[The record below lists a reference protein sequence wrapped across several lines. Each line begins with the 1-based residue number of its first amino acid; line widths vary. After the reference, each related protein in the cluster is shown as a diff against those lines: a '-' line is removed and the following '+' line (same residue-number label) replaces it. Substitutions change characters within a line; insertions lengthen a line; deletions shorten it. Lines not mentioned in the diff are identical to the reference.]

1 MRHQNHSQEHE
12 GLYRYTAEHGTLSQ
26 KAGNAVIQENDFPFA
41 HNIDQALD
49 GRHHGQGCNEG
60 LDLHPGDDK
69 AIDQANQGAA
79 QDKQEAKRQIAAAAA
94 DLVKDG
100 DFIFIN
106 VGTTCLYV
114 CEALKSKRNITV
126 VTNSIPILNSLLNT
140 PSITVIFLGGIVNSD
155 MQITTGDD
163 VVDQLA
169 KYTADKLFLGM
180 DGVDAEMGATTYNHI
195 EDAIIRQMIQ
205 HAKEKI
211 LVVDDSKIG
220 KVTFARVA
228 HLSDFDAIITNQNEE
243 KAQEMEKIA
252 AMGVRVIYA

>member
-1 MRHQNHSQEHE
+1 M
-12 GLYRYTAEHGTLSQ
+12 TLRAKNGANQLTIRRSR
-26 KAGNAVIQENDFPFA
+26 ILE
-41 HNIDQALD
+41 
-49 GRHHGQGCNEG
+49 
-60 LDLHPGDDK
+60 
-69 AIDQANQGAA
+69 AIDKSGFAKVCDLSADLNASEVTIRKDLEFLESQGLLTRVHGGAKKKQHSFFDYYA
-79 QDKQEAKRQIAAAAA
+79 QDKQEAKQQIAAAAA
-94 DLVKDG
+94 ALVKDG

-106 VGTTCLYV
+106 VGTTCMYV
-114 CEALKSKRNITV
+114 CEALKAKQNITV
-126 VTNSIPILNSLLNT
+126 VTNSTAILNTLFNSPN
-140 PSITVIFLGGIVNSD
+140 ITVIFLGGIVNND

-195 EDAIIRQMIQ
+195 EDAIIKQMIQ

-228 HLSDFDAIITNQNEE
+228 HLSDFDAIITNYNES
-243 KAQEMEKIA
+243 KQSEMEKIEA
-252 AMGVRVIYA
+252 LGVHIIYA

>member
-1 MRHQNHSQEHE
+1 MRREYMQMAAFCCHLRNVQIGRCKNYMYLVFFR
-12 GLYRYTAEHGTLSQ
+12 GLICNPGKLNNIGT
-26 KAGNAVIQENDFPFA
+26 
-41 HNIDQALD
+41 DQIVFWP
-49 GRHHGQGCNEG
+49 NFEKWWF
-60 LDLHPGDDK
+60 DL
-69 AIDQANQGAA
+69 
-79 QDKQEAKRQIAAAAA
+79 
-94 DLVKDG
+94 
-100 DFIFIN
+100 N

-126 VTNSIPILNSLLNT
+126 VTNSISILNSLLNT